1 MARVA
6 LLEAAL
12 SAPKTVAEP
21 PIGPGHNRGPDLE
34 FDAAVD
40 ETEIRRIVALLK
52 EQRATEPVDR
62 PKLSEIAK
70 VIDPANN
77 KWRERLDEFAKSTL
91 KGAGE
96 EVGKRL
102 IQAPWWISHGLSH
115 DLRVPGPI
123 VPPAR
128 EGRRRRFA
136 PRSGTKL
143 PPTSATISGR
153 SVQIRFLTQ
162 TGPPLPIAA
171 AST

>member
-102 IQAPWWISHGLSH
+102 IQAPWWIAVYSQLDSVAHALIAWLG
-115 DLRVPGPI
+115 
-123 VPPAR
+123 A
-128 EGRRRRFA
+128 
-136 PRSGTKL
+136 L
-143 PPTSATISGR
+143 PP
-153 SVQIRFLTQ
+153 F
-162 TGPPLPIAA
+162 
-171 AST
+171 